1 MCGYRGHRESL
12 SLLSVCGSEGR
23 VAEIAYAWLGLLLFD
38 TLIFILTIYK
48 TWKIGKQCRQRLVQI
63 LVRDGTCL
71 PPQASLFFL
80 MYEHIYPTKVS
91 CITRE

>member
-1 MCGYRGHRESL
+1 MRGYRGRRESL

-23 VAEIAYAWLGLLLFD
+23 VAEIAYAWLGLLIFD

-48 TWKIGKQCRQRLVQI
+48 TWKIGKRCRLRLVQI

-71 PPQASLFFL
+71 PPQASLSCLIYEYMCFL
-80 MYEHIYPTKVS
+80 LGILYYT
-91 CITRE
+91 